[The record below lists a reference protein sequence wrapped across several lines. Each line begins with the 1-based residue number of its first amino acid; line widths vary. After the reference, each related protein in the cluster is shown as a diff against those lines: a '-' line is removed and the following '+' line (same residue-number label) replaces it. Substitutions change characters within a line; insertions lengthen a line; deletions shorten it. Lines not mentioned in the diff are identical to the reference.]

1 MDYADFETEYQKVVH
16 LLRGDRAGLPAAINR
31 LRQLATTIEDEDD
44 REEAGWDIVALE
56 DSIEKGKREPEEP
69 PSEVILQAR
78 RIYAEANRDGGT
90 VAERLA
96 RAEEGV
102 RALERLEV
110 ATPEEEQA
118 IGALEHTLMM
128 LIGALRLMR

>member
-1 MDYADFETEYQKVVH
+1 MEYAEFEAEYQQVVH
-16 LLRGDRAGLPAAINR
+16 LLRGDRSGLPAAIER
-31 LRQLATTIEDEDD
+31 LKELATGIEDEDD

-56 DSIEKGKREPEEP
+56 DSIEKGKREPDEP

-78 RIYAEANRDGGT
+78 RIYAEANRDDGT
-90 VAERLA
+90 TAERLV
-96 RAEEGV
+96 RAQEGV
-102 RALERLEV
+102 QALERLEV

>member
-1 MDYADFETEYQKVVH
+1 MEYAEFEAEYQQVVH
-16 LLRGDRAGLPAAINR
+16 LLRGDRSGLPAAIER
-31 LRQLATTIEDEDD
+31 LKELATGIEDEDD

-56 DSIEKGKREPEEP
+56 DSIEKGKREPGEP

-78 RIYAEANRDGGT
+78 RIYAEANRDDGT
-90 VAERLA
+90 TAERLA
-96 RAEEGV
+96 RAEKGV
-102 RALERLEV
+102 QALERLEV